1 MRHISLYTSALLST
15 AFTFGLQAEPLSYTQ
30 DSQEKVIE
38 VQNVQFTPG
47 HPEICKE
54 KKPAPVEEPKP
65 APAPEP
71 APVAVPEP
79 DSDGDGVVDSKD
91 KCPDTPHGYIVEPG
105 GCPVHVTLHIH
116 FAFDSSVLPADAD
129 EDIAKLTRVLKDNP
143 PAKILIEGHTDYTG
157 TDEYNQ
163 KLSER
168 RAASLSKRLVENGIP
183 AERIE
188 SSGKGEKQ
196 PIATNATKEGRAQNR
211 RIEIELQ

>member
-1 MRHISLYTSALLST
+1 MRRLSIYTCAILST
-15 AFTFGLQAEPLSYTQ
+15 VFALGLEAETLNYSQ
-30 DSQEKVIE
+30 DSQEKSIE
-38 VQNVQFTPG
+38 VQAVQFAPG
-47 HPEICKE
+47 HPEICKP
-54 KKPAPVEEPKP
+54 KKAPPAEQPKP
-65 APAPEP
+65 APAVVA
-71 APVAVPEP
+71 APSPVPEA

-105 GCPVHVTLHIH
+105 GCPVHVTLHIN
-116 FAFDSSVLPADAD
+116 FAFDSSVLPASAN

-143 PAKILIEGHTDYTG
+143 PAKIIIEGHTDHVG
-157 TDEYNQ
+157 ADAYNQ

-183 AERIE
+183 AERIQA
-188 SSGKGEKQ
+188 SGKGEKQ

>member
-1 MRHISLYTSALLST
+1 MRHLSLYTSALIGTVFSI
-15 AFTFGLQAEPLSYTQ
+15 GLHAEPLNYTQ

-47 HPEICKE
+47 HPEICKA
-54 KKPAPVEEPKP
+54 KKAAPIEQPKLAPVPAPV
-65 APAPEP
+65 
-71 APVAVPEP
+71 VVPEP

-105 GCPVHVTLHIH
+105 GCPIHVTLHIN
-116 FAFDSSVLPADAD
+116 FAFDSSVLPASAD
-129 EDIAKLTRVLKDNP
+129 EDIAKLTRVLQDNP
-143 PAKILIEGHTDYTG
+143 PAKIIIEGHTDYTG

-183 AERIE
+183 AERIQ